1 MSDRPVTFRLPAAK
15 IGSDPLPPEPP
26 MSRLLA
32 ALSACLFAA
41 AAGAADPPKKLL
53 LVSSPPDAHAPTT
66 HEYTPG
72 LDILAKLLKPVPG
85 VEVTHSRAEGPWK
98 DGPELLDRADGVVV
112 YLTEGA
118 KWLSD
123 DPKRVAA
130 FRRLAARK
138 GAFAVV
144 HWGMGTREAGP
155 IAAFVDLFGGCHG
168 GPDRKHKVVDNVPV
182 AVPDPR
188 HPAASGV
195 KDFTVREEFY
205 YKLKFPTAGRHVPVV
220 RATIDGG
227 PETVCWA
234 WDRPDGGRSFG
245 FSGLHF
251 HENWKREEYRR
262 LVAQGVVWSLGLPVP
277 EGGLSVGLKE
287 SDYALPKK

>member
-1 MSDRPVTFRLPAAK
+1 MSR
-15 IGSDPLPPEPP
+15 
-26 MSRLLA
+26 RLLA
-32 ALSACLFAA
+32 AVSACLLASAA
-41 AAGAADPPKKLL
+41 VAADPPKKLL
-53 LVSSPPDAHAPTT
+53 LVSSPPDTHPPTT

-85 VEVTHSRAEGPWK
+85 VELTSVKAEGPWK

-123 DPKRVAA
+123 DPKRLAA

-138 GAFAVV
+138 GSFACI
-144 HWGMGTREAGP
+144 HWGMGTREAEP

-168 GPDRKHKVVDNVPV
+168 GPDRKHKVVEAVPV
-182 AVPDPR
+182 TVPDPR
-188 HPAASGV
+188 HPAAAGV

-205 YKLKFPTAGRHVPVV
+205 YKLKFPKAGRHTPVV
-220 RATIDGG
+220 RATIDGEK
-227 PETVCWA
+227 ETVCWA

-251 HENWKREEYRR
+251 HDNWRREEYRR
-262 LVAQGVVWSLGLPVP
+262 LVAQGVLWSLGLPVP
-277 EGGLSVGLKE
+277 GTGLAVELADA
-287 SDYALPKK
+287 DYALPKK